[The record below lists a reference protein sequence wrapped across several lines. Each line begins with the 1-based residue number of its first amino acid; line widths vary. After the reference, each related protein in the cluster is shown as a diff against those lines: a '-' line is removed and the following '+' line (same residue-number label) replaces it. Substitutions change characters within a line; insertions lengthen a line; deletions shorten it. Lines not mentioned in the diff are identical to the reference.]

1 MATFTER
8 MLGASRLDEATYEE
22 VEADTG
28 ATGQAL
34 GVVVLTG
41 LASGIGLGAG
51 VSGLLLGTLATV
63 LGWYVWAFIIYFVG
77 TRWFPERQTHADWGQ
92 VLRTVGFA
100 NAPGILRVVGLIPF
114 LRTIVFV
121 VTAVWVL
128 VAVVI
133 AVRTAL
139 DYTSTLR
146 AVGVCVVGWVIQWLI
161 FGLAAGLLGAPP
173 AV

>member
-1 MATFTER
+1 MASFTER

-41 LASGIGLGAG
+41 LAAGIGLGAG
-51 VSGLLLGTLATV
+51 LSGLVVGTLATV
-63 LGWYVWAFIIYFVG
+63 LGWYVWAFITYFVG
-77 TRWFPERQTHADWGQ
+77 TRWFPEPQTHADWGQ

-100 NAPGILRVVGLIPF
+100 NAPAVLRVLGIIPGL
-114 LRTIVFV
+114 RAIVFA
-121 VTAVWVL
+121 VTGIWVL
-128 VAVVI
+128 VAVVV
-133 AVRTAL
+133 AVRSAL
-139 DYTSTLR
+139 DYRSTLR
-146 AVGVCVVGWVIQWLI
+146 AVGVCVVGWVIQWVI

>member
-8 MLGASRLDEATYEE
+8 MLGAARLDHRTYEE
-22 VEADTG
+22 VEADTS
-28 ATGQAL
+28 ATAQAL

-41 LASGIGLGAG
+41 VASGIGLGAG
-51 VSGLLLGTLATV
+51 VTGLVLGTLATV
-63 LGWYVWAFIIYFVG
+63 LGWYVWAFITYFVG
-77 TRWFPERQTHADWGQ
+77 TRWLPEPQTHADWGQ

-100 NAPGILRVVGLIPF
+100 NAPGVLRVLGIVPF
-114 LRTIVFV
+114 LRGIVFV

-146 AVGVCVVGWVIQWLI
+146 AVGVCVIGWIIQWLI
-161 FGLAAGLLGAPP
+161 FGLATALIAPP

>member
-8 MLGASRLDEATYEE
+8 MLGASRLDHATYEE
-22 VEADTG
+22 VEADTA

-51 VSGLLLGTLATV
+51 VTGLVLGTIATV
-63 LGWYVWAFIIYFVG
+63 LGWYVWAFIIYVIG
-77 TRWFPERQTHADWGQ
+77 TRWLPEPQTQADWGQ
-92 VLRTVGFA
+92 LLRTVGFA
-100 NAPGILRVVGLIPF
+100 NAPGILRVLGIIPF
-114 LRTIVFV
+114 LRAIVFV

-128 VAVVI
+128 VAVVV

-146 AVGVCVVGWVIQWLI
+146 AVGVCLIGWLIQWLI
-161 FGLAAGLLGAPP
+161 FGLAASLIGAPP

>member
-8 MLGASRLDEATYEE
+8 MLGASRLDQTTYEE

-51 VSGLLLGTLATV
+51 VTGLVLGTLATV
-63 LGWYVWAFIIYFVG
+63 LGWYVWAFIIYFIG
-77 TRWFPERQTHADWGQ
+77 TRWFPEPQTHADWGQ

-100 NAPGILRVVGLIPF
+100 NTPGILRVIGVIPF
-114 LRTIVFV
+114 LRGIVFV

-133 AVRTAL
+133 AVRAAL

-146 AVGVCVVGWVIQWLI
+146 AVGVCVAGWVIQWFI
-161 FGLAAGLLGAPP
+161 FGVVAALLGAPP
-173 AV
+173 AG

>member
-8 MLGASRLDEATYEE
+8 MLGAARLDPVIYEE
-22 VEADTG
+22 VEADTS
-28 ATGQAL
+28 ATAQAL
-34 GVVVLTG
+34 AVVVLAG

-51 VSGLLLGTLATV
+51 VGGLVLGTLATV

-77 TRWFPERQTHADWGQ
+77 TRWFPEPQTQADWGQ

-100 NAPGILRVVGLIPF
+100 NGPGVLRVLGVVPV

-161 FGLAAGLLGAPP
+161 FGIAAALLGAPP
-173 AV
+173 AA

>member
-8 MLGASRLDEATYEE
+8 MLGAARLDQRTYEE
-22 VEADTG
+22 IEADTS
-28 ATGQAL
+28 ATAQAL
-34 GVVVLTG
+34 GVVVLAG
-41 LASGIGLGAG
+41 VASGIGLGAG
-51 VSGLLLGTLATV
+51 VTGLVLGTLATV
-63 LGWYVWAFIIYFVG
+63 LGWYVWAFITYFVG
-77 TRWFPERQTHADWGQ
+77 TRWLPEPQTHADWGQ

-100 NAPGILRVVGLIPF
+100 NAPGVLRVLGIVPF
-114 LRTIVFV
+114 LRGIVFV

-128 VAVVI
+128 VAVVV

-146 AVGVCVVGWVIQWLI
+146 AVGVCVIGWIIQWLI
-161 FGLAAGLLGAPP
+161 FGLATALIAPP